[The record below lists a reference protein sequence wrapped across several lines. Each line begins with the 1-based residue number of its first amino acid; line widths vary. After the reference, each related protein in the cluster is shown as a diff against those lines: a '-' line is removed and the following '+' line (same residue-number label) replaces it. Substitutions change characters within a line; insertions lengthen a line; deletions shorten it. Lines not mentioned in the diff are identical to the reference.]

1 MIGFGGE
8 KKRVYACFR
17 VVVEPGGCVWNSD
30 QWIDYMNADQ
40 MY

>member
-1 MIGFGGE
+1 MC
-8 KKRVYACFR
+8 VYVR

-30 QWIDYMNADQ
+30 QWIDYVNADQ